1 MALRARRKTN
11 WGRSVYAFVC
21 RDMDTR
27 IGMLG
32 LTVSFS
38 LCVGVFGWKGV
49 YVPCLLNIIGVIL
62 FLRLGWGVGQA
73 GVEGIMLIFVL
84 AETQAVLTVLSACTI
99 ASNGAMQGG
108 GSYFLIR

>member
-1 MALRARRKTN
+1 
-11 WGRSVYAFVC
+11 
-21 RDMDTR
+21 
-27 IGMLG
+27 
-32 LTVSFS
+32 
-38 LCVGVFGWKGV
+38 V

-99 ASNGAMQGG
+99 ASNGSMQGG
-108 GSYFLIR
+108 GSYYLIRCVVNKPSMQTFGGKLAD